1 MDPMIDMTQI
11 MQRQPVINIGM
22 IGHVANGKSSITK
35 ALSSKTTQQFTKEK
49 ETNKTLRLGYANVK
63 IWRCDDCDAPE
74 KFSSS
79 DSSFMEKKCIY
90 CKGDLKLIMHISIVD
105 CPGHSD
111 LTRVMM
117 NGASVM
123 DGACLVESGNNDSIP
138 APQTI
143 EHMVAVRSANI
154 PIITILLNKID
165 LIMRD
170 KAYEQ
175 IEKIM
180 EYIESETNIGS
191 NIRQIIPVSAT
202 FGTNIDVLCHR
213 LSMLKI
219 SKERDPFGQFKMI
232 TIRSFD
238 INKPGCDL
246 TKLCGGVIGG
256 SIMKGMLKVGDQIY
270 IYPGMTKR
278 IAESE
283 KEHQGPDFKYEP
295 IVGTVLSIKSEM
307 NELDYAI
314 AGGLLGI
321 QLTIDPAFSR
331 NDHLAGSLVVKG
343 DNKTIKVYDK
353 IIIKMTTLLI
363 EEDELKKIMKDS
375 KEDNKLIININS
387 NNINCKVYKYNK
399 KEKEIFLFL
408 DNPIAI
414 DDIDRF
420 ATIVN
425 KNTNDIV
432 GRGIIIDGIECLKI

>member
-1 MDPMIDMTQI
+1 
-11 MQRQPVINIGM
+11 
-22 IGHVANGKSSITK
+22 
-35 ALSSKTTQQFTKEK
+35 
-49 ETNKTLRLGYANVK
+49 
-63 IWRCDDCDAPE
+63 
-74 KFSSS
+74 
-79 DSSFMEKKCIY
+79 
-90 CKGDLKLIMHISIVD
+90 
-105 CPGHSD
+105 
-111 LTRVMM
+111 
-117 NGASVM
+117 
-123 DGACLVESGNNDSIP
+123 
-138 APQTI
+138 
-143 EHMVAVRSANI
+143 
-154 PIITILLNKID
+154 
-165 LIMRD
+165 MRD

-213 LSMLKI
+213 LSMLKV